1 MTLSYLTH
9 SITEFV
15 CAVYMTFIYE
25 WIGLFR
31 SKQSVEA
38 ATIRSHILLL
48 LFRPNG
54 SEQSVEAAEQS
65 VEAATIRS
73 HILLLLF
80 RPNGSEQS
88 VEAAEQSVEAA
99 TIRSHI
105 LLLLFRPNGSEQ
117 FFG

>member
-9 SITEFV
+9 SITEFL

-31 SKQSVEA
+31 S
-38 ATIRSHILLL
+38 
-48 LFRPNG
+48 
-54 SEQSVEAAEQS
+54 EQS

-88 VEAAEQSVEAA
+88 VEAATIRSHILLLLFRPNGSEQSVEAA

-117 FFG
+117 FFW